1 MKKRNP
7 LSFLGDSFSSLKD
20 YLDQETSDKQLFFDA
35 NFVQNLKLETQQIIA
50 ICEELNKD
58 DQFVQKINA
67 LVNPNSSKGLL
78 FKSQQ
83 FFISDLIGLYNLKIA
98 NQSEKSSFAL
108 AYYYDALR
116 NNHFA
121 DERGILTL
129 NKLVASPEF
138 QLHLEKIRRENVIL
152 SSNGNQNFSFLTNVL
167 TSLKSNKLS
176 EIKSKFEQFIQFAF
190 DIKTEDKTV
199 SEYLNPKETQV
210 ENSKIT
216 AVIENDSLE
225 KVLAELNKLVG
236 LEAVKNDV
244 NELINLLEIQK
255 KRSEQGLKNIEIT
268 LHTVFLGPPGTGKTT
283 VARLLSRIFKHLGFL
298 SKGQL
303 YETDREGMI
312 AGFVGQTA
320 TKVDKA
326 VEESLGGVLFIDE
339 AYALTANS
347 FGNDYGAEAVNT
359 LLKRMEDHREDLAV
373 VVAGYDEPMK
383 LFIESNPGLRS
394 RFNRF
399 FTFEHFKPEQLM
411 LVFESC
417 CKNADFVLS
426 DEAKEKLSDTFELL
440 FSKKDEGFGN
450 ARVVRNLFEKC
461 VQNQANRIVKI
472 KKITPKILK
481 TLSEEDI
488 PEPKETEKQ
497 VFLQLI
503 IMKKNRMIL

>member
-7 LSFLGDSFSSLKD
+7 ISFLEESFSSLKD
-20 YLDQETSDKQLFFDA
+20 YLDQEINEKPIFFDA
-35 NFVQNLKLETQQIIA
+35 VFIQNLKLETSQIIA
-50 ICEELNKD
+50 ICNELNKD
-58 DQFVQKINA
+58 DKFIQKINV
-67 LVNPNSSKGLL
+67 LVNPNSSNGLL
-78 FKSQQ
+78 FKSQH
-83 FFISDLIGLYNLKIA
+83 FFISDLIGLYNLKID
-98 NQSEKSSFAL
+98 NQTEKSRFAL

-121 DERGILTL
+121 DERGISTL
-129 NKLVASPEF
+129 NKLVASAEF
-138 QLHLEKIRRENVIL
+138 KLHLEKIRRENVII
-152 SSNGNQNFSFLTNVL
+152 SSDGSQNFSFLTNVL
-167 TSLKSNKLS
+167 SSIKSDKLS
-176 EIKSKFEQFIQFAF
+176 EIKAKLEQFIQFAF

-199 SEYLNPKETQV
+199 SEYLKPKENKV
-210 ENSKIT
+210 ENSKI
-216 AVIENDSLE
+216 AKVIENDSLE
-225 KVLAELNKLVG
+225 KVLAELNELIG
-236 LEAVKNDV
+236 LETVKNDV

-255 KRSEQGLKNIEIT
+255 KRTEQGLKNIEIT
-268 LHTVFLGPPGTGKTT
+268 LHTVFLGPPGTGKTS

-298 SKGQL
+298 SQGQL

-359 LLKRMEDHREDLAV
+359 LLKRMEDHRDDLAV

-383 LFIESNPGLRS
+383 MFIESNPGLRS

-399 FTFEHFKPEQLM
+399 FTFEHFKPEQL
-411 LVFESC
+411 LTIFETN
-417 CKNADFVLS
+417 CKKSDFILS
-426 DEAKEKLSDTFELL
+426 EDAKEKLSATFDLL
-440 FSKKDEGFGN
+440 YEKKDEGFGN

-481 TLSEEDI
+481 TISEEDI

-497 VFLQLI
+497 VFFATNND
-503 IMKKNRMIL
+503 KNK